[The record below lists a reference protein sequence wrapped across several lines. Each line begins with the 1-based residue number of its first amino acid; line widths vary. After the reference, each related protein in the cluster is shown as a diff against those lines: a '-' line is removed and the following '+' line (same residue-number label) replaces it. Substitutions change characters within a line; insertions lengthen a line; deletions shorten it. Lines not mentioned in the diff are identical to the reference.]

1 MKTLFFNLKSSIVF
15 ALIFVA
21 QISFANVITGVAAIP
36 DNYYKDVSGKKGAD
50 NILNALNDAI
60 KTHKVLNYNA
70 LEDYYERTD
79 FYGDTL
85 WDMYSTCRFT
95 MAEANKSQSYVCDG
109 WNKEHLVCQSWF
121 SGDGM
126 KSDLFNV
133 YPTDARVNNI
143 RSSYAYGEVSGSW
156 GIGISNNRG
165 HALGKVGTNTF
176 SGYSGKVFEPYDDY
190 KGDFARSFMYMV
202 ACYRNGTL
210 NGGAGSAM
218 FTSDP
223 SDLTTYAQNLLL
235 KWHRDDPVSQK
246 EIDRNQAVYVEQ
258 NNRNPFIDY
267 PDLAEYIWGDKVGQ
281 TVDLS
286 SMTPTCEGG
295 SATPGVKYGV
305 TWIMFDH
312 VLRIDS
318 VRENSKPLTP
328 PDDPETVEVL
338 CIGHETFVG
347 WSSTPVLG
355 STDIAPTLYRKQ
367 SDFPVVTADIT
378 YYAVFAHAD
387 TQQTGVVESSETLD
401 FSAQNYANGKKIES
415 LTVGNVTVSFS
426 KGSGSTDPAY
436 YNTGTAVRC
445 YPKNTMTVTAKD
457 ITKIEFTFG
466 SGDNSNPIT
475 PNTGT
480 FNGSTWTGSA
490 DEITFTFG
498 GSKDHRRV
506 QALKVT
512 MNGEGAVTTYTDFL
526 TSCGGTQDIDNTESA
541 AVARKVLLDGQ
552 LIIVVGEQLFN
563 LTGQKIK

>member
-1 MKTLFFNLKSSIVF
+1 MKKYFFL
-15 ALIFVA
+15 ALLLIA

-36 DNYYKDVSGKKGAD
+36 DNYYNGVSGKKGAD

-70 LEDYYERTD
+70 LEDYYEKTD

-95 MAEANKSQSYVCDG
+95 MAEANKPQSYVCDG

-156 GIGISNNRG
+156 GTGISNNRG

-218 FTSDP
+218 FTSNP
-223 SDLTTYAQNLLL
+223 SNLTTYAQNLLL
-235 KWHRDDPVSQK
+235 KWHRDDPVSEK

-286 SMTPTCEGG
+286 SMTPTCDGG

-387 TQQTGVVESSETLD
+387 TQQTGVVESSQTIT
-401 FSAQNYANGKKIES
+401 FSALCADQTTPTS
-415 LTVGNVTVSFS
+415 LTVGDVTLTFD
-426 KGSGSTDPAY
+426 KGSNSNAPKY
-436 YNTGTAVRC
+436 FNNGTALRC
-445 YPKNTMTVTAKD
+445 YGGNKITVAAKN
-457 ITKIEFTFG
+457 ITQI
-466 SGDNSNPIT
+466 D
-475 PNTGT
+475 
-480 FNGSTWTGSA
+480 
-490 DEITFTFG
+490 FTFG
-498 GSKDHRRV
+498 GSDGSNAITANTGTLEGAKWTGSVDAVTFTIGGSSGNRRITE
-506 QALKVT
+506 LKVT
-512 MNGEGAVTTYTDFL
+512 MNGEGSVTTYSDFL
-526 TSCGGTQDIDNTESA
+526 TSCGEAQAIENQQSEIINHKYLQDGHLYIEVN
-541 AVARKVLLDGQ
+541 GQ
-552 LIIVVGEQLFN
+552 IYTI
-563 LTGQKIK
+563 TGQKIK